1 MENSVTNPQLLLLA
15 LQPIKPS
22 GAVCT
27 WLGLSLEVPYGFGEF
42 AAGLLHVGHGSFL
55 RPGERGSC
63 FLRGLV
69 QNGTTL
75 LPDDHVSIFKAWL
88 QVLRVVSPNACAHQA
103 SEYAIE
109 ANHVRSRREALAAQ
123 CFLSSSLSR

>member
-42 AAGLLHVGHGSFL
+42 AAGLLH
-55 RPGERGSC
+55 
-63 FLRGLV
+63 LV